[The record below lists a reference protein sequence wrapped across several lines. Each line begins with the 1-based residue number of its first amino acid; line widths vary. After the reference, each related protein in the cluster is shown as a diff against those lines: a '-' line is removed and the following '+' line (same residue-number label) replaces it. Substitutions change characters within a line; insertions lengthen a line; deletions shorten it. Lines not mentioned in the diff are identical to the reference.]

1 MKLAMGLLVLLLFVP
16 MLPSS
21 ASAQV
26 SVKLTFDLRGVP
38 AGGMERSGLPVQWRR
53 LRDKDNQYAR

>member
-1 MKLAMGLLVLLLFVP
+1 MGLLVLLLFVP

-26 SVKLTFDLRGVP
+26 SVKLTFDLEEDRRRDG
-38 AGGMERSGLPVQWRR
+38 AFRFARSM
-53 LRDKDNQYAR
+53 ATAA